1 MLESLKLRDYSKN
14 LLNALKL
21 QQLNINKSVNEI
33 SKNNNNNN
41 NNNSGE
47 FNPLELNNLISNIN
61 NFKTSINAAV
71 NTTADNGMQK
81 SVSFSENL
89 VASPRRRRAK
99 SVPPKLNSDV
109 KPPVKKTIKKLK
121 KKKTPTRSIL
131 KRQQI
136 SIDTTDTDSMDDET
150 KSLYDEINEFYLK
163 NNEYALN
170 IRDINKNDKQSLIDC
185 LTKSRQ
191 KYLNHVYNDSND
203 VSTIDY
209 EEFKK
214 KVNFSLFFI
223 FYSTDLKSN
232 FQSVIQKRF

>member
-1 MLESLKLRDYSKN
+1 MLESVRLRDYSKN

-21 QQLNINKSVNEI
+21 QQLNINKSVHEI
-33 SKNNNNNN
+33 SK
-41 NNNSGE
+41 NNSGE
-47 FNPLELNNLISNIN
+47 FNPLELNNLISDIS
-61 NFKTSINAAV
+61 NFKTSVNAAV
-71 NTTADNGMQK
+71 NTGTVDNGMQK

-89 VASPRRRRAK
+89 VASPRCRRAK
-99 SVPPKLNSDV
+99 SVPLKLNSDI
-109 KPPVKKTIKKLK
+109 KPAKKTSKKLK

-136 SIDTTDTDSMDDET
+136 SIIDTTDTDSMDDET

-163 NNEYALN
+163 NNEYSIN

-203 VSTIDY
+203 ISTLDY
-209 EEFKK
+209 EEFKR
-214 KVNFSLFFI
+214 KV
-223 FYSTDLKSN
+223 K
-232 FQSVIQKRF
+232 

>member
-1 MLESLKLRDYSKN
+1 MLESVRLRDYSKN

-21 QQLNINKSVNEI
+21 QQLNINKSVHEI
-33 SKNNNNNN
+33 SK
-41 NNNSGE
+41 NNSGE
-47 FNPLELNNLISNIN
+47 FNPLELNNLISDIN
-61 NFKTSINAAV
+61 NFKTSVNAAV
-71 NTTADNGMQK
+71 NTGTVDNGMQK

-89 VASPRRRRAK
+89 VASPRCRRAK
-99 SVPPKLNSDV
+99 SVPLKLNSDV
-109 KPPVKKTIKKLK
+109 KSAKKTSKKLK
-121 KKKTPTRSIL
+121 KKKIPTKSIL

-163 NNEYALN
+163 NNEYSIN

-203 VSTIDY
+203 ISTLDY
-209 EEFKK
+209 EEFKR
-214 KVNFSLFFI
+214 KVKLIFPLNIKSLK
-223 FYSTDLKSN
+223 L
-232 FQSVIQKRF
+232 